1 MKRLIISLSAVLVM
15 LSFSPLFGQEGRK
28 IDWKAYSTN
37 LIEAIKSSNEGLQ
50 LSAMQKVIKS
60 SDSLDVALARYV
72 VMDVFMNNKDQ
83 KVRQLA
89 LATLIKI
96 DNPLDIGLL
105 ELHLKWEENEE
116 LQKMIKHMLV
126 EKGRMKAKKD

>member
-1 MKRLIISLSAVLVM
+1 MKRLTSALLVVLVV
-15 LSFSPLFGQEGRK
+15 LSFNSLFAQEGK
-28 IDWKAYSTN
+28 QIDWQAFSTN
-37 LIEAIKSSNEGLQ
+37 LIEAIKSSNDGLKM
-50 LSAMQKVIKS
+50 SAMQQVIRS

-96 DNPLDIGLL
+96 DNPLDVGLL
-105 ELHLKWEENEE
+105 ELHYKWEENEKI
-116 LQKMIKHMLV
+116 QGMIKNMLI
-126 EKGRMKAKKD
+126 EKGRMKK